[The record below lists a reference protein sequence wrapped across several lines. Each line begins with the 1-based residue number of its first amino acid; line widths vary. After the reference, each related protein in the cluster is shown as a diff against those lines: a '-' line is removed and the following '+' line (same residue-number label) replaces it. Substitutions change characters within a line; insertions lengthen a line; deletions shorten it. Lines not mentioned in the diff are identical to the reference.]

1 MTSLTKICLHWT
13 AGNYKPCQQDLNS
26 YHFLIDNNGKIYF
39 GSHSPEDNIN
49 CYDGNYAAH
58 CGGGNTGCIGIS
70 ACAMVGF
77 TEKLKQTKCP
87 LTQKQIESMCCL
99 VGYLSN
105 KYGILITEN
114 SVFTHYEFD
123 RKRQKPQGK
132 IDIIYLPFLPNLQLN
147 RIGSYL
153 RNKAEWYKKKIKD
166 GKYKLEK
173 KGNTYEFVSIV

>member
-1 MTSLTKICLHWT
+1 
-13 AGNYKPCQQDLNS
+13 
-26 YHFLIDNNGKIYF
+26 
-39 GSHSPEDNIN
+39 
-49 CYDGNYAAH
+49 
-58 CGGGNTGCIGIS
+58 
-70 ACAMVGF
+70 
-77 TEKLKQTKCP
+77 
-87 LTQKQIESMCCL
+87 MCCL

-123 RKRQKPQGK
+123 RKKQTPQGK